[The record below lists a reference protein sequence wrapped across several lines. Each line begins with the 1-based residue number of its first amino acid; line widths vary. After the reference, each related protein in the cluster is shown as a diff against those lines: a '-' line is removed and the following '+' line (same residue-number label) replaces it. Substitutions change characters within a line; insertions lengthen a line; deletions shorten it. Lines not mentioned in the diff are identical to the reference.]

1 VQLLVHG
8 SFNVFLIIDCACTG
22 IINILFHDG
31 LGRDDFSF
39 IDHLSN
45 QVRSLFH
52 SNEGIPDPHSSSRRR
67 SIHSLEISSGG
78 CCPVY
83 IVPHMSPVG
92 RNNGNI
98 FFFLICSREHLS
110 FIEQKTQLFYEGI
123 FTLLREC
130 IKQLMMSKAHCF
142 HMPAVLL
149 WSERSAG
156 TFLQRLLERARFQT
170 RIYRHKSIVFSV
182 Q

>member
-1 VQLLVHG
+1 MAWAGMIFRLLTTSLTKFG
-8 SFNVFLIIDCACTG
+8 PYFTAMRAYQ
-22 IINILFHDG
+22 ILTHPPDVA
-31 LGRDDFSF
+31 
-39 IDHLSN
+39 LS
-45 QVRSLFH
+45 
-52 SNEGIPDPHSSSRRR
+52 IPWKYLRV
-67 SIHSLEISSGG
+67 G

-130 IKQLMMSKAHCF
+130 IKHLMMSKAHCF

-170 RIYRHKSIVFSV
+170 RIYRHKSIVF
-182 Q
+182 